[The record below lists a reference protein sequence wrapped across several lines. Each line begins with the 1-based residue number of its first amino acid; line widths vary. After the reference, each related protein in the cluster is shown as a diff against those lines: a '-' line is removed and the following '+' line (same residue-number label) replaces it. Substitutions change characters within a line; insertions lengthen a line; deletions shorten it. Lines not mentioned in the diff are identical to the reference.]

1 MRFLYLLTVIFMFN
15 FGVWKTCAREK
26 ATYQL
31 TLPKAALLDQPELK
45 TIFRFEI
52 INFGND
58 PKNFTLTSFNKTFHN
73 NIEINPGQSSY
84 YKFKN
89 R

>member
-15 FGVWKTCAREK
+15 FGVGKTCAREK

-31 TLPKAALLDQPELK
+31 TLQKAALLDHPELK

-58 PKNFTLTSFNKTFHN
+58 PKNVPLTSFNKTFHN
-73 NIEINPGQSSY
+73 NIEINPGQSSH
-84 YKFKN
+84 YKFKK